1 MNKDEISELKK
12 EIVDINK
19 KLDLVL
25 DLLKNDIQKS
35 SKKMTEHIDF
45 IENVYNTVKS
55 PLGYLCNKIN
65 YFSQSNNTYTLENI
79 EETHEDYSD

>member
-1 MNKDEISELKK
+1 MNKDEITELKK
-12 EIVDINK
+12 EIIDINK

-65 YFSQSNNTYTLENI
+65 YFSFIL
-79 EETHEDYSD
+79 